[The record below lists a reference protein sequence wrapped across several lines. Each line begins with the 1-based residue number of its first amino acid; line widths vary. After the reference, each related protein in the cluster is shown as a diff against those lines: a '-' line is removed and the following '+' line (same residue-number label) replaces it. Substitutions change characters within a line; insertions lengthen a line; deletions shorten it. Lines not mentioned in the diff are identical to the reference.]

1 MSASRTPSES
11 RPPRMEALARLPVFF
26 GLAGKRAVIAGGTP
40 AAAWKAELLAAAG
53 AKVEVFAPDASEELH
68 AVAAEPPHTED
79 SGNAVNAIA
88 IQSRAWRAGDLG
100 GAAIAVGAFA
110 DDTEAGAFAAAARL
124 AGVPVNVI
132 DKPAFCDFSFGSIVN
147 RSPLVI
153 GISTDGAA
161 PVVSCAC
168 EAIRAKLEALIPLGF
183 ARWAAAARRW
193 RRAVQ
198 TSGLSF
204 PARRRFWQVFTAQ
217 AVTHPDREPL
227 PADFDAYMAL
237 TRASSAAAEHGSV
250 TLVGAGPGDPEL
262 LTLRAVRALQSAD
275 VILIDDLVAPG
286 VLDFDRWP
294 RAPREDAG
302 RQDRLWPSCKQDE
315 INALMI
321 SLLASAGKRV
331 VRLTG
336 GDPMIFGRA
345 SEEIEA
351 CRSAGIA
358 VEVVPGISAAQG
370 AASLL
375 GISLTHRKV
384 SRRVQYVT
392 GHAADGHLPTDIDW
406 HSLADPTAT
415 TIVYMP
421 GKTIRELATTAMAHG
436 LAPDTPTIAV
446 AAATRPEQE
455 VVAGTIADIADRLQ
469 QAAPAGPLL
478 VMIGRAMADAVTE
491 AVDADSGREGQSV
504 GTNSPSGRQQ
514 AS

>member
-1 MSASRTPSES
+1 MSASRTPSET
-11 RPPRMEALARLPVFF
+11 RPPRMEPLARLPVFF

-53 AKVEVFAPDASEELH
+53 AKVEVFAPDACEELR
-68 AVAAEPPHTED
+68 AVAAQPPHPELSSD
-79 SGNAVNAIA
+79 AVNAMVIHA
-88 IQSRAWRAGDLG
+88 RAWQAGDLA

-110 DDTEAGAFAAAARL
+110 ADGEAGAFAAAARA

-161 PVVSCAC
+161 PVFAQ
-168 EAIRAKLEALIPLGF
+168 AIRAKLEALIPLGF

-217 AVTHPDREPL
+217 AVNHPDREPL
-227 PADFDAYMAL
+227 AADFDAYMAL
-237 TRASSAAAEHGSV
+237 TREGSAAAENGSV

-286 VLDFDRWP
+286 VLDFAR
-294 RAPREDAG
+294 REAKKMLVG
-302 RQDRLWPSCKQDE
+302 KTGYGPSCKQEE

-321 SLLASAGKRV
+321 SLAKAGKRV
-331 VRLTG
+331 VRLKG

-345 SEEIEA
+345 SEEIDA
-351 CRSAGIA
+351 CRLAGIA

-370 AASLL
+370 AASRL

-392 GHAADGHLPTDIDW
+392 GHAADGRLPSDIDW
-406 HSLADPTAT
+406 HSLADPTVT

-421 GKTIRELATTAMAHG
+421 GKTIRELADTAIANG

-446 AAATRPEQE
+446 AAATRPEQQ

-469 QAAPAGPLL
+469 QAAPTGPLL
-478 VMIGRAMADAVTE
+478 VMIGRALADAAT
-491 AVDADSGREGQSV
+491 AAADAGSGREGQSV
-504 GTNSPSGRQQ
+504 GANSPSGRQQ

>member
-1 MSASRTPSES
+1 MSASRTPSET
-11 RPPRMEALARLPVFF
+11 RTPRMEPLARLPVFF
-26 GLAGKRAVIAGGTP
+26 GLAGKRAVIAGGSP

-53 AKVEVFAPDASEELH
+53 AKVDVFATDASEELRT
-68 AVAAEPPHTED
+68 VAAEPARTE
-79 SGNAVNAIA
+79 SGNVINAVTIHA
-88 IQSRAWRAGDLG
+88 RAWAAGDLA
-100 GAAIAVGAFA
+100 GAALAVGAFA
-110 DDTEAGAFAAAARL
+110 DDGEAGAFAAAARA

-161 PVVSCAC
+161 PVFAQAV
-168 EAIRAKLEALIPLGF
+168 RAKLEALIPLGF
-183 ARWAAAARRW
+183 ARWADAARRW

-198 TSGLSF
+198 SSGLSF

-217 AVTHPDREPL
+217 AVTRPDHEPAG
-227 PADFDAYMAL
+227 ADFDACMAL
-237 TRASSAAAEHGSV
+237 TREGSAAAEHGSV

-286 VLDFDRWP
+286 VLDFAR
-294 RAPREDAG
+294 REAKKMLVG
-302 RQDRLWPSCKQDE
+302 KTGYGPSCKQEE

-321 SLLASAGKRV
+321 SLARAGKRV
-331 VRLTG
+331 VRLKG

-370 AASLL
+370 AASRL

-384 SRRVQYVT
+384 SRRVQFVT

-406 HSLADPTAT
+406 QSLADPAAT

-421 GKTIRELATTAMAHG
+421 GKTIRALAETAIAHG

-446 AAATRPEQE
+446 ASATRPEQE
-455 VVAGTIADIADRLQ
+455 VIAGTIADIADRVRA
-469 QAAPAGPLL
+469 AAPSGPLL
-478 VMIGRAMADAVTE
+478 VMIGRALADADT
-491 AVDADSGREGQSV
+491 AVVDVDENPPTNGRM
-504 GTNSPSGRQQ
+504 Q

>member
-1 MSASRTPSES
+1 MSASRTPSET
-11 RPPRMEALARLPVFF
+11 RTPRMEPLARLPVFF
-26 GLAGKRAVIAGGTP
+26 SLAGKRAVIAGGSP
-40 AAAWKAELLAAAG
+40 PAAWKAELLAAAG
-53 AKVEVFAPDASEELH
+53 AKVEVFAPEAGEEMR
-68 AVAAEPPHTED
+68 AVAAEPPRTE
-79 SGNAVNAIA
+79 SGNVINAVVIHD
-88 IQSRAWRAGDLG
+88 RAWAAGDLA
-100 GAAIAVGAFA
+100 GAAIAVGAFT
-110 DDTEAGAFAAAARL
+110 DDAQAGAFAAAARA

-161 PVVSCAC
+161 PVFAQ
-168 EAIRAKLEALIPLGF
+168 AIRAKLEALIPLGF
-183 ARWAAAARRW
+183 ARWADAARRW

-198 TSGLSF
+198 SSGLSF

-217 AVTHPDREPL
+217 AVTRPDHEPAA
-227 PADFDAYMAL
+227 ADFDAYMAV
-237 TRASSAAAEHGSV
+237 TREGSAAAEHGSV

-286 VLDFDRWP
+286 VLDFAR
-294 RAPREDAG
+294 REAKKMLVG
-302 RQDRLWPSCKQDE
+302 KTGYGPSCKQEE

-321 SLLASAGKRV
+321 SLARAGKRV
-331 VRLTG
+331 VRLKG
-336 GDPMIFGRA
+336 GDPLIFGRA

-370 AASLL
+370 AASRL

-406 HSLADPTAT
+406 KSLADPTAT

-421 GKTIRELATTAMAHG
+421 GKTIRELADTAVAHG

-446 AAATRPEQE
+446 ASATRPEQK
-455 VVAGTIADIADRLQ
+455 VITGTIADIADRLQ
-469 QAAPAGPLL
+469 EAAPAGPLL
-478 VMIGRAMADAVTE
+478 VMIGHALADAAAVETDTE
-491 AVDADSGREGQSV
+491 GEGQDAAV
-504 GTNSPSGRQQ
+504 GANPGRQQ

>member
-1 MSASRTPSES
+1 MSGSRIPSEA
-11 RPPRMEALARLPVFF
+11 RTPRMEPLARLPVFF
-26 GLAGKRAVIAGGTP
+26 GLAGKRAVVAGDTP

-53 AKVEVFAPDASEELH
+53 AKVQVFAADPSEELR
-68 AVAAEPPHTED
+68 AVATEPPRSED
-79 SGNAVNAIA
+79 SDNAVNAIV
-88 IQSRAWRAGDLG
+88 IHQRAWQAGDLT

-110 DDTEAGAFAAAARL
+110 ADDEAAAFAAAARA

-161 PVVSCAC
+161 PVFAQ
-168 EAIRAKLEALIPLGF
+168 AIRAKLEALIPFGF
-183 ARWAAAARRW
+183 SRWAAAAQRW
-193 RRAVQ
+193 RRVVQ
-198 TSGLSF
+198 SSGLSF
-204 PARRRFWQVFTAQ
+204 PARRRFWQAFTAQ
-217 AVTHPDREPL
+217 AVTHPDREPAE
-227 PADFDAYMAL
+227 ADFDAAMAR
-237 TRASSAAAEHGSV
+237 TREGRAAAENGSV

-286 VLDFDRWP
+286 VLDFAR
-294 RAPREDAG
+294 REAKKMLVG
-302 RQDRLWPSCKQDE
+302 KTGYGPSCKQDE

-321 SLLASAGKRV
+321 ALARTGKRV
-331 VRLTG
+331 VRLKG

-345 SEEIEA
+345 SEEIDA
-351 CRSAGIA
+351 CRAAGIA

-370 AASLL
+370 AASRL

-406 HSLADPTAT
+406 QSVADPTAT

-421 GKTIRELATTAMAHG
+421 GKTIRELADTAVAHG

-446 AAATRPEQE
+446 ASATRPEQK
-455 VVAGTIADIADRLQ
+455 VITGTIADIADRLQ
-469 QAAPAGPLL
+469 EAAPAGPLL
-478 VMIGRAMADAVTE
+478 VMIGHALADAAAVETDTE
-491 AVDADSGREGQSV
+491 GEGQDAAV
-504 GTNSPSGRQQ
+504 GANPGRQQ